1 MSSLTAISG
10 ERSEVIIQHTIKVT
24 ENRIIN
30 QLEVTTL
37 NGDPFFV
44 NQLVSAF
51 CTNHHLPCGLGRTV
65 IVHNPTDSTEADL
78 TKFLTKNDV
87 NVIIPPMEMSV

>member
-65 IVHNPTDSTEADL
+65 IVHNPTENSESQL
-78 TKFLTKNDV
+78 TKFLSQNDIH
-87 NVIIPPMEMSV
+87 VIIPPMEVSA

>member
-10 ERSEVIIQHTIKVT
+10 ERSEVMIQHTIKVT

-44 NQLVSAF
+44 NQLVSAL

-87 NVIIPPMEMSV
+87 NVIIPPMEMSA